1 MVDKSEYDAEPVGTA
16 SLAVLEQQARSPL
29 GRLAVW
35 VSVVT
40 LALAL
45 GAGSWLLLQAFEAAR
60 HRPPSGPLDLFNW
73 IIGA

>member
-1 MVDKSEYDAEPVGTA
+1 MDKPEHDAEPVGTA
-16 SLAVLEQQARSPL
+16 SLAVLEQQARSPM

-35 VSVVT
+35 LSTVT
-40 LALAL
+40 LALGL
-45 GAGSWLLLQAFEAAR
+45 GVGGWLLLQAFEAAR

>member
-1 MVDKSEYDAEPVGTA
+1 MDKPEHDAEPVGTA
-16 SLAVLEQQARSPL
+16 SLAVLEQQARSPM

-35 VSVVT
+35 FSAVT
-40 LALAL
+40 LTLAL
-45 GAGSWLLLQAFEAAR
+45 GAGGWLLLQTFEAAR

>member
-1 MVDKSEYDAEPVGTA
+1 MTEKPDHDAEPVGTA
-16 SLAVLEQQARSPL
+16 SLAVLDQQARSPT

-35 VSVVT
+35 FSVVT

-45 GAGSWLLLQAFEAAR
+45 GAGNWLLLQAFEAAR
-60 HRPPSGPLDLFNW
+60 HRPPSGLLDLFNW